1 MIFSYVYSAR
11 LIKKF
16 PQKFLTGYCPNI
28 IVSCKKHFC
37 IFAKTFLLSSIDI
50 VMIRTYG
57 TIPLVKGLYTKFSIQ
72 LSQLGPPIPSPASEC
87 VSPHL
92 GPGEDT
98 LTCGKGGG
106 GTKFRRLDDDRV
118 RCDSPIALIKRKEIF
133 LIYKEIQIGSYMRK
147 GFLIYVKIRKYLVT
161 FEEAVNHIRYDFA
174 CNRSCL
180 NCLIYEENFFLLFN
194 QCAMPIA

>member
-57 TIPLVKGLYTKFSIQ
+57 TIPLVKGLYYIDYQIFYPVFSIGFPHP
-72 LSQLGPPIPSPASEC
+72 LPRKRVCLPPLGSW
-87 VSPHL
+87 
-92 GPGEDT
+92 GDT

-147 GFLIYVKIRKYLVT
+147 GFIICVKIRKYLVT

-174 CNRSCL
+174 CNRS
-180 NCLIYEENFFLLFN
+180 
-194 QCAMPIA
+194 

>member
-50 VMIRTYG
+50 VIIRTYG

-92 GPGEDT
+92 GPGGKHS
-98 LTCGKGGG
+98 LAGKGMGG
-106 GTKFRRLDDDRV
+106 PNLDDRV
-118 RCDSPIALIKRKEIF
+118 RCDSPISLIKRKELF
-133 LIYKEIQIGSYMRK
+133 LIYKEIQIGSYLRK
-147 GFLIYVKIRKYLVT
+147 GFLI
-161 FEEAVNHIRYDFA
+161 
-174 CNRSCL
+174 
-180 NCLIYEENFFLLFN
+180 
-194 QCAMPIA
+194 